1 MSGHPWIT
9 LSEVPARPVEWLW
22 EGRIPFGKLTLLDGE
37 PGSGKS
43 ALILDLAARVS
54 RGLAM
59 PMMRGSVAPANVV
72 IFNDDD
78 SIGDTIRPRLEA
90 ADADL
95 ERIHCIDRPIDA
107 QTIAPLSPALIII
120 DPLSAYLCLTC
131 DAPPRRAIK
140 DLGALAR
147 ETNAAVV
154 AVQYLPKSTAS
165 WAGEIFDAARS
176 ILSITSIGHGRR
188 RLGLTKSNLLRLN
201 DVIPL
206 VYQIDDEAGA
216 ARIAMWSDGR

>member
-1 MSGHPWIT
+1 MSEHPWIT
-9 LSEVPARPVEWLW
+9 LSEVPARPVQWLW

-54 RGLAM
+54 RGSPM
-59 PMMRGSVAPANVV
+59 PMMRGAVDPGDVV

-78 SIGDTIRPRLEA
+78 SIADTIRPRLEA
-90 ADADL
+90 AEADL
-95 ERIHCIDRPIDA
+95 GRIHCISQKVDA
-107 QTIAPLSPALIII
+107 QTIAPLRPALVII

-147 ETNAAVV
+147 ESNAAVV
-154 AVQYLPKSTAS
+154 AVQYLPKGGTS
-165 WAGEIFDAARS
+165 WAGEIFDAART
-176 ILSITSIGHGRR
+176 ILTISSIGHGRR
-188 RLGLTKSNLLRLN
+188 RLGLTKSNLLRVT
-201 DVIPL
+201 DVYPL

-216 ARIAMWSDGR
+216 ARVAVWSDGR

>member
-1 MSGHPWIT
+1 MSTNPWIT
-9 LSEVPARPVEWLW
+9 LSEVPARPVQWLW

-59 PMMRGSVAPANVV
+59 PMMRGGVAPANVV

-78 SIGDTIRPRLEA
+78 SIADTIRPRLEA

-95 ERIHCIDRPIDA
+95 ERIHVMERTIDA
-107 QTIAPLSPALIII
+107 ETIAPLKPALIVI
-120 DPLSAYLCLTC
+120 DPLAAYLCLSC
-131 DAPPRRAIK
+131 DVPPRRAIK

-154 AVQYLPKSTAS
+154 AVQYLPKGTTS

-176 ILSITSIGHGRR
+176 VLGITSIGHGRR
-188 RLGLTKSNLLRLN
+188 RLGLTKSNLLRVG
-201 DVIPL
+201 DVFPL

-216 ARIAMWSDGR
+216 ARVGVWSDGR